1 MTLPHDL
8 TDPQLI
14 QGCLERRPGCWDV
27 FVERYGRLIRWALM
41 RTLERA
47 GASMADRLGADVF
60 QEVFRRILQKDELL
74 NLRRSQ
80 SLRTYLVVLSTRTAL
95 DALRS
100 SIRSE
105 RRTADVT
112 TADEKGAIMSPD
124 PSSGLL
130 ESERAAVLR
139 SLLES
144 LPYRERTCL
153 ELHYVHERTHREI
166 ALILGIPQDTVSTVI
181 RRTRERLEQILR
193 KKGIDC

>member
-1 MTLPHDL
+1 MTRPDDL
-8 TDPQLI
+8 TDPELI
-14 QGCLERRPGCWDV
+14 QGCLDRRPGYWDV

-47 GASMADRLGADVF
+47 GAAMADRLSADVF
-60 QEVFRRILQKDELL
+60 QEVFRRILQNDELL
-74 NLRRSQ
+74 RLRRTE
-80 SLRTYLVVLSTRTAL
+80 SLKTYLVVLATRTAL

-105 RRTADVT
+105 RRSTEISG
-112 TADEKGAIMSPD
+112 ADEEHPIPAPD
-124 PSSGLL
+124 PSMGLL
-130 ESERAAVLR
+130 EQERAAVLR
-139 SLLES
+139 SLLGA

-153 ELHYVHERTHREI
+153 ELHFVHERTHREI

-181 RRTRERLEQILR
+181 RRTRERLEQLLR